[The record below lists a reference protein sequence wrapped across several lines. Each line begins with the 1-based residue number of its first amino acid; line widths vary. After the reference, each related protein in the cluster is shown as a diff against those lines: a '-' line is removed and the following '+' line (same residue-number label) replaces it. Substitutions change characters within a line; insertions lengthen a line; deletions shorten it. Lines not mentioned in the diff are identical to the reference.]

1 MVKVTVQEGSK
12 RRRSENKRVVYLM
25 TKLQH
30 VQQCST
36 VKSKKEKVKQ
46 LRLRA

>member
-25 TKLQH
+25 TTATL
-30 VQQCST
+30 CNSAA
-36 VKSKKEKVKQ
+36 
-46 LRLRA
+46 L